1 MFRLTFA
8 SLCALLLAFQAV
20 ALEVEKKPCAG
31 ATAKVGD
38 TVHVHYQGF
47 IDKSSA
53 AGQIDKMFDSS
64 LKRGKPFKFQLGAG
78 QVIKG
83 WDEG

>member
-1 MFRLTFA
+1 MLLFA
-8 SLCALLLAFQAV
+8 FICALFVVLNVSAQEALKKTCPGSQAR
-20 ALEVEKKPCAG
+20 
-31 ATAKVGD
+31 VGD
-38 TVHVHYQGF
+38 TVHVHYSGF

-53 AGQIDKMFDSS
+53 AGQVDKMFDSS
-64 LKRGKPFKFQLGAG
+64 LKRGKPFQFKLGAG

>member
-8 SLCALLLAFQAV
+8 SFCALLVVFQVV
-20 ALEVEKKPCAG
+20 AQEVTKKPCAG

-53 AGQIDKMFDSS
+53 AGQVDKMFDSS
-64 LKRGKPFKFQLGAG
+64 LKRGKPFKFQLGSG